1 MSDEESPV
9 INVKNLEKI
18 YTGGVHAVKGIS
30 FEVLPKQVVVIIG
43 SSGSGKSTVLRCIN
57 RLIEPTEGEIFLEDV
72 QINSPSTD
80 INEIR
85 SEIGMVFQSFELFM
99 HLKVLDNVTLGLTKV
114 RGYSKE
120 KADDIARAV
129 LAKVDMS
136 DKVDVYPGQL
146 SGGQKQRVAIARSLA
161 MNPKVMLFDEPTS
174 ALDPELIG
182 SVLESIKSLV
192 AEGMT
197 MVIVTHEIGFAKEV
211 GDWIIYMD
219 DGQVIE
225 AGPSDIIE
233 NPKTDRMKKRFS
245 PHITIVRATRSSRK
259 IDVLPFLEYVYSPI
273 ELDVDSVTLYESELL
288 PRRVKYKA
296 LTEFPLN

>member
-1 MSDEESPV
+1 MSDEESSV
-9 INVKNLEKI
+9 ISVKNLEKI
-18 YTGGVHAVKGIS
+18 YTGGVHAVKGVS
-30 FEVLPKQVVVIIG
+30 FDVLPKQVVVIIG

-174 ALDPELIG
+174 ALDPELVG

-219 DGQVIE
+219 
-225 AGPSDIIE
+225 AAP
-233 NPKTDRMKKRFS
+233 
-245 PHITIVRATRSSRK
+245 A
-259 IDVLPFLEYVYSPI
+259 
-273 ELDVDSVTLYESELL
+273 
-288 PRRVKYKA
+288 
-296 LTEFPLN
+296 FPCR

>member
-9 INVKNLEKI
+9 ISVKNLEKI
-18 YTGGVHAVKGIS
+18 YTGGVHAVKGVS
-30 FEVLPKQVVVIIG
+30 FDVLPKQVVVIIG

-114 RGYSKE
+114 RGYSKD
-120 KADDIARAV
+120 KADDIAREV

-192 AEGMT
+192 VEGMT

-219 DGQVIE
+219 EGRIVEQ
-225 AGPSDIIE
+225 GPPDILAS
-233 NPKTDRMKKRFS
+233 PKTGRMKK
-245 PHITIVRATRSSRK
+245 
-259 IDVLPFLEYVYSPI
+259 FLGQILE
-273 ELDVDSVTLYESELL
+273 
-288 PRRVKYKA
+288 A
-296 LTEFPLN
+296 

>member
-1 MSDEESPV
+1 MSDTMDKVRFHFRDTIRRSKNLAKLISPIRTIEKYGVNKESAV
-9 INVKNLEKI
+9 ISVKNLEKI
-18 YTGGVHAVKGIS
+18 YTGGVHAVKGVS
-30 FEVLPKQVVVIIG
+30 FDVLPKQVVVIIG

-120 KADDIARAV
+120 KAEDIAKDV

-136 DKVDVYPGQL
+136 DKIDVYPGQL

-161 MNPKVMLFDEPTS
+161 MSPKVMLFDEPTS

-192 AEGMT
+192 ADGMT

-219 DGQVIE
+219 EGQVVE
-225 AGPSDIIE
+225 AGPPDIIAK
-233 NPKTDRMKKRFS
+233 PKTERMKK
-245 PHITIVRATRSSRK
+245 
-259 IDVLPFLEYVYSPI
+259 FLGQI
-273 ELDVDSVTLYESELL
+273 L
-288 PRRVKYKA
+288 KA
-296 LTEFPLN
+296 